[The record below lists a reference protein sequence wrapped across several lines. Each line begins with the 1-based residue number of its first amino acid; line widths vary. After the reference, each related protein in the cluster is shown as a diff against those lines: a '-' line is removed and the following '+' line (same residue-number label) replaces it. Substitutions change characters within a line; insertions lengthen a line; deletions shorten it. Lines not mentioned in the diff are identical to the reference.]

1 MIENFLE
8 FHGCFPALTRL
19 QVRLTAHIGGIESS
33 ELGNVGMNQ
42 QCVAWEAGKFVLF
55 PVGGGQGAT
64 TFGSHLASPAR
75 NRLSLFGDGRRTVL
89 AVKGS
94 LRRAQQRRALDRS
107 GPFVTHSQ

>member
-8 FHGCFPALTRL
+8 FHGCFPALPRL

-75 NRLSLFGDGRRTVL
+75 TAFPSLEMIAERSSPSRVRCAAPNNGAPLTAPGR
-89 AVKGS
+89 S
-94 LRRAQQRRALDRS
+94 
-107 GPFVTHSQ
+107 